1 MGTEAFWIPA
11 AIAAVS
17 AGANYANT
25 TQANKRQDQSEAQ
38 AIQNQQAI
46 RQKGEAEVNKTVQD
60 VAKSNPNQIAGQATA
75 QYVDQL
81 RRNAA
86 GSSSPG
92 VSSALAPVA
101 GGSSRYNADKATAQ
115 QAVESYGNEKATEMG
130 DLDAAVRQRQ
140 NEGLEMSTLNTNL
153 NTLGAQSY
161 AQNFV
166 DQLRSSVAG
175 QPNPLVSLF
184 AGLGTNAAGFLS
196 RNPQIFGSN
205 SVLADSSLA
214 PQTMNTPM
222 VGRGGGNPYNV

>member
-25 TQANKRQDQSEAQ
+25 TQANKRQDTSEAA
-38 AIQNQQAI
+38 AIANQQAI
-46 RQKGEAEVNKTVQD
+46 RQKGEAQVNQTVQD
-60 VAKSNPNQIAGQATA
+60 IAKSNPNAIAGKATG

-184 AGLGTNAAGFLS
+184 AGLGTNAASFLS
-196 RNPQIFGSN
+196 RNPQVFGGKSP
-205 SVLADSSLA
+205 LAASSLA
-214 PQTMNTPM
+214 PQVINANPN
-222 VGRGGGNPYNV
+222 VAGGGNPYNV

>member
-1 MGTEAFWIPA
+1 MGAEAFYVPA
-11 AIAAVS
+11 IIAAVS

-25 TQANKRQDQSEAQ
+25 TAANKRQDQSEAA

-46 RQKGEAEVNKTVQD
+46 RQKGEAQVNQTVQD
-60 VAKSNPNQIAGQATA
+60 IAKSNPNAIAGKATA

-115 QAVESYGNEKATEMG
+115 KAVEDYGSAKATEMG

-175 QPNPLVSLF
+175 QPNPMLSLF
-184 AGLGTNAAGFLS
+184 AGLGSNTANFLS
-196 RNPQIFGSN
+196 KNPQFFGPGG
-205 SVLADSSLA
+205 SSLPGAMA
-214 PQTMNTPM
+214 PQTINSNPM
-222 VGRGGGNPYNV
+222 VAGGGNPYYA